1 MAPRSSS
8 EPFAY
13 GVNVRSMSWLH
24 AGVVVVLL
32 ASGVTS
38 PALATCVSKKCSDAA
53 LVERARVSI
62 QQTCGCMQA
71 GRTHRAYMQCV
82 KSALKPEKLAAL
94 GLQRPCRNT
103 VMGCESKSICGN
115 PDAVVCCRT
124 KKSGKVVASMRKS
137 TAQCRKG
144 TACGASLGLYS
155 TFDACGP
162 TGTCAPTATTHKTP
176 VSTHQTT
183 IPPLGCGAERAAFE
197 ASLPVPTP
205 VTPERYVVQLVNE
218 SDTLLLIGAIAAHRA
233 AEPAVPVLPREGTWE
248 IGPRGVLTI
257 D

>member
-94 GLQRPCRNT
+94 GLQRPCRNA
-103 VMGCESKSICGN
+103 VMRCESKSICGEL
-115 PDAVVCCRT
+115 DAVVCCRA
-124 KKSGKVVASMRKS
+124 KKSGKLVASIRKS
-137 TAQCRKG
+137 AAKCKNAHPCR
-144 TACGASLGLYS
+144 A
-155 TFDACGP
+155 
-162 TGTCAPTATTHKTP
+162 
-176 VSTHQTT
+176 
-183 IPPLGCGAERAAFE
+183 R
-197 ASLPVPTP
+197 
-205 VTPERYVVQLVNE
+205 
-218 SDTLLLIGAIAAHRA
+218 
-233 AEPAVPVLPREGTWE
+233 PR
-248 IGPRGVLTI
+248 
-257 D
+257 